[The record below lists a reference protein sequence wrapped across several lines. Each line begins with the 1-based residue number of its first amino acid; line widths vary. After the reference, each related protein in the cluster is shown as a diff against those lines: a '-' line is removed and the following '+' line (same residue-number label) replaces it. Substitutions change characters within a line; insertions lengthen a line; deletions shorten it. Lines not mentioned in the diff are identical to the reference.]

1 MVLEVNDSGEAMHS
15 KVGGNVK
22 VLGLDEGDA
31 VTVRVVVNV
40 LQLVQDGN
48 ALLALLFIIC

>member
-15 KVGGNVK
+15 KIGGNVK
-22 VLGLDEGDA
+22 VLGFDEGDA
-31 VTVRVVVNV
+31 VAVRVVVNV

>member
-1 MVLEVNDSGEAMHS
+1 MHS
-15 KVGGNVK
+15 KIGGNVK
-22 VLGLDEGDA
+22 VLGFDEGDA
-31 VTVRVVVNV
+31 VAVRVVVNV